1 MRFEVGFAGVG
12 VGWGVRCRVRVRRG
26 LTLGEYPNGN
36 QRQPLTRIMV
46 RSG

>member
-1 MRFEVGFAGVG
+1 MRFEIGFAAMGV
-12 VGWGVRCRVRVRRG
+12 GVRCRARVHCG